1 MALDFGQ
8 DSQRWLDRMTASQAR
23 RYLDDGQFPAGSMG
37 PKIIAIL
44 EFLDNG
50 GGAGVITNPPNLG
63 RALAGETGTWIV
75 PDNA

>member
-1 MALDFGQ
+1 
-8 DSQRWLDRMTASQAR
+8 MTASEAR
-23 RYLDDGQFPAGSMG
+23 QHLADGQFPAGSMG

-44 EFLDNG
+44 EFLDAG

-75 PDNA
+75 PDGG